1 LRPRRGDRDKVSRA
15 PEARFGGWRLANARS
30 CYTAT
35 MSEKQL
41 RALRALAANVR
52 KYTPRIEE
60 KLCKAGIKPDPALVY
75 TAAKYYDALDRLA
88 KA

>member
-1 LRPRRGDRDKVSRA
+1 MASVASKA
-15 PEARFGGWRLANARS
+15 HFGGGSLANTQAW
-30 CYTAT
+30 YNVV
-35 MSEKQL
+35 MSKKQL

-52 KYTPRIEE
+52 KYTPRIEK
-60 KLCKAGIKPDPALVY
+60 KLRKAGIKPDHALVY

>member
-1 LRPRRGDRDKVSRA
+1 MASVASKA
-15 PEARFGGWRLANARS
+15 HFGGGRLANTQA
-30 CYTAT
+30 CYNVI
-35 MSEKQL
+35 MSKKQL

-52 KYTPRIEE
+52 KYTPRIEK
-60 KLCKAGIKPDPALVY
+60 KLRKAGIKPDPALVY